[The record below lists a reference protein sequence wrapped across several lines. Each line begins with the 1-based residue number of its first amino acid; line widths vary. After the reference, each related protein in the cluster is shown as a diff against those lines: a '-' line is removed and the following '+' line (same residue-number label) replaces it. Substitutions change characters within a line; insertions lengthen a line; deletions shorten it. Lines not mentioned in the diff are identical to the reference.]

1 MVTVDQGKIRKAKE
15 LFRTGHEVPEGMI
28 RPIILESWKRSRAFG
43 VQMDCADK
51 SVIPR
56 SALERRIYARRDFYN
71 IAVPFMERLAAF
83 TTGSGYLT
91 VIADEEGYILRA
103 FGEAEITRLAEENGL
118 VEGGNRSERRL
129 GTNGIGTALELGE
142 PIQVLGEEHYFTLHH
157 NWVCSGAPVFGQEG
171 KSVGAVCLIGPSEKV
186 SFHTLGM
193 AAAAAESISLQLLT
207 KQAYDEVELSQR
219 RTEAIV
225 ESTPSGML
233 LFSQSLHVI
242 YYNQRAAQLL
252 ERTEEELEHC
262 SLWELFGRDDI
273 SERDLSLGFNDRY
286 ISVEYKGRQLN
297 LTVTAR
303 AAGQGERVLILEKA
317 ENLHRKVS
325 RIIGS
330 EARFT
335 FDDIQG
341 TSPSLKAALR
351 LGQIAAQTPSNV
363 LITGESGTGKELFA
377 QAIHNASDRRN
388 GPFVAINC
396 GALPKSLI
404 ESELFG
410 YEGGT
415 FTGAR
420 REGCAGKFELANGG
434 TIFLDEI
441 GDMPF
446 DVQVA
451 LLRVLQSHEVSRLG
465 SSKTIKVDVRVI
477 SATNKDLLAAIDNNQ
492 FRSDLYYRLNVFGIA
507 IPPLRERAGDVRL
520 LADYFLQKYTSFSGH
535 CLSGFTE
542 AAYALLEEYEWRG
555 NIRELEN
562 AVERAV
568 YLTSEGRIGAECF
581 PSLQGG
587 LGRRTDGVLHPAQA
601 GRDET
606 GLSIKALEQRQIE
619 QALAQTHG
627 NVKKAAQLLE
637 ISRRTMYRK
646 LHQYGIDCDALRL

>member
-242 YYNQRAAQLL
+242 YYNQRPPSCWGARRRSWSTAP
-252 ERTEEELEHC
+252 C
-262 SLWELFGRDDI
+262 GSSLAGTTSVSGICPWASTTAI
-273 SERDLSLGFNDRY
+273 SPWNTRGW
-286 ISVEYKGRQLN
+286 QLN

-303 AAGQGERVLILEKA
+303 AARPGGAGADSGKGGESAPEGQPD
-317 ENLHRKVS
+317 H
-325 RIIGS
+325 
-330 EARFT
+330 
-335 FDDIQG
+335 
-341 TSPSLKAALR
+341 R
-351 LGQIAAQTPSNV
+351 LG
-363 LITGESGTGKELFA
+363 
-377 QAIHNASDRRN
+377 
-388 GPFVAINC
+388 
-396 GALPKSLI
+396 GAL
-404 ESELFG
+404 
-410 YEGGT
+410 
-415 FTGAR
+415 
-420 REGCAGKFELANGG
+420 
-434 TIFLDEI
+434 
-441 GDMPF
+441 
-446 DVQVA
+446 
-451 LLRVLQSHEVSRLG
+451 
-465 SSKTIKVDVRVI
+465 
-477 SATNKDLLAAIDNNQ
+477 
-492 FRSDLYYRLNVFGIA
+492 
-507 IPPLRERAGDVRL
+507 
-520 LADYFLQKYTSFSGH
+520 
-535 CLSGFTE
+535 
-542 AAYALLEEYEWRG
+542 
-555 NIRELEN
+555 
-562 AVERAV
+562 
-568 YLTSEGRIGAECF
+568 YL
-581 PSLQGG
+581 
-587 LGRRTDGVLHPAQA
+587 
-601 GRDET
+601 
-606 GLSIKALEQRQIE
+606 
-619 QALAQTHG
+619 
-627 NVKKAAQLLE
+627 
-637 ISRRTMYRK
+637 
-646 LHQYGIDCDALRL
+646 